1 MRTFDIYCDASVSPS
16 LRGACAGALT
26 VERNSQNV
34 NIQATI
40 QPWGTNNSGEICGL
54 LLGVTSAINIR
65 ESTSEPCRFNIFSD
79 SIISIRGV
87 REWIF
92 GWIANANKK
101 GNNILINSEGQPVK
115 NQFYFKTIF
124 NQIILSNLDVHF
136 YHQPGHVTGNYGS
149 AAYAGAAREFQ
160 KVNGIPLVRLGLTS
174 EMISTYNN
182 FIDGRTRDILRE
194 YLAKGTT
201 NFEGISID
209 IIANT
214 DYENVT
220 ATMVI
225 PVINVMDSP
234 IAANEQYNFAILN
247 GKNIV
252 KKYAELVHA
261 LDYPSKAKIMKYV
274 S

>member
-1 MRTFDIYCDASVSPS
+1 M
-16 LRGACAGALT
+16 
-26 VERNSQNV
+26 
-34 NIQATI
+34 
-40 QPWGTNNSGEICGL
+40 
-54 LLGVTSAINIR
+54 IR
-65 ESTSEPCRFNIFSD
+65 SD
-79 SIISIRGV
+79 
-87 REWIF
+87 
-92 GWIANANKK
+92 
-101 GNNILINSEGQPVK
+101 
-115 NQFYFKTIF
+115 
-124 NQIILSNLDVHF
+124 LDVHF

-209 IIANT
+209 MIANT

-220 ATMVI
+220 ETMVI